1 MANTIGLDLG
11 SEYTKL
17 CIQGEKDLK
26 YIPTLITTET
36 KTGTLRAS
44 GNEAKRMLGRTPL
57 TLTVTKPIVN
67 GLIAD
72 IDSATMFVSDTLER
86 LELGSL
92 FKRLSIIATIPPDAA
107 EKEEDATEKT
117 LINAGVSAIDY
128 VDTPIAIALGAGMPH
143 NISGGRMVVDIGAGH
158 IGVSV
163 ISHGEVVVSS
173 SVRTAGNAMTEAVKR
188 YVANVHSIEIGEN
201 TAELIKIKLGALN
214 GQSQMKSL
222 KINGR
227 MIAEKGGP
235 DKFTASAIITS
246 NELAP
251 LIKPFADLI
260 IDRIT
265 ATLGETPTEI
275 SSDISDFGILLSG
288 GVSALPGLSEY
299 IEKALGIS
307 VTTTKT
313 PSLDA
318 AKGILRIISGGHAFN
333 KFLK

>member
-17 CIQGEKDLK
+17 CIQGEKDLRNV
-26 YIPTLITTET
+26 PTLITTET
-36 KTGTLRAS
+36 KTGNLRAS
-44 GNEAKRMLGRTPL
+44 GNEAKRMLGRTPPS
-57 TLTVTKPIVN
+57 LTVTKPIVN

-72 IDSATMFVSDTLER
+72 IDKATTFVADTLER

-92 FKRLSIIATIPPDAA
+92 FKRLSIITTRPSDAS
-107 EKEEDATEKT
+107 EKEEDAIEKT
-117 LINAGVSAIDY
+117 LIGAGISTIDY

-143 NISGGRMVVDIGAGH
+143 NILGGRMVVDAGAGH
-158 IGVSV
+158 ISVSV
-163 ISHGEVVVSS
+163 ISHGEVVISS

-188 YVANVHSIEIGEN
+188 YVADSHGIEIGNN
-201 TAELIKIKLGALN
+201 TAELLKIKLATLN
-214 GQSQMKSL
+214 EAAGKKSL
-222 KINGR
+222 KVNGKVL
-227 MIAEKGGP
+227 IEKAGT
-235 DKFTASAIITS
+235 DKLTSSAIITGG
-246 NELAP
+246 ELIP
-251 LIKPFADLI
+251 IFKPFADLI
-260 IDRIT
+260 VERIT

-288 GVSALPGLSEY
+288 GVSALYGLPEY

-307 VTTTKT
+307 VTTTKA

-318 AKGILRIISGGHAFN
+318 ARGILRIISGGHAFN